1 MIQKET
7 HILIAT
13 GGYLNDKVVV
23 EKIHLT
29 DDDEA
34 FIEDEFEDFGE
45 YVDYVLEEAAA
56 EHEQPRH
63 RQVSRVIQRQ
73 RQRPTGSRPAVRAH
87 LRERG

>member
-7 HILIAT
+7 HILIAA

-56 EHEQPRH
+56 EHEQGFSSVLFITENQLPSLL
-63 RQVSRVIQRQ
+63 VELSKIQ
-73 RQRPTGSRPAVRAH
+73 SIKS
-87 LRERG
+87 

>member
-45 YVDYVLEEAAA
+45 
-56 EHEQPRH
+56 
-63 RQVSRVIQRQ
+63 QV
-73 RQRPTGSRPAVRAH
+73 
-87 LRERG
+87 REGWES

>member
-7 HILIAT
+7 HILIAA

-56 EHEQPRH
+56 EHEQGFSSVLFITENQLP
-63 RQVSRVIQRQ
+63 SLLGELSKIQ
-73 RQRPTGSRPAVRAH
+73 SIKS
-87 LRERG
+87 